1 MMQRWIR
8 ILVGAAALMVAALP
22 VLSAQQIDM
31 AQRQQEVRARE
42 TAFARSMA
50 DRDLAAFT
58 SFLSPEAVFVGAGA
72 TTRGP
77 KEIAAAWKRFFDGRD
92 APFSWKPETVEVL
105 ASGTLALS
113 SGPVF
118 DPKGQRIGTYNSTWR
133 RDADGVWRV
142 IFDNGCP

>member
-1 MMQRWIR
+1 MERWMSV
-8 ILVGAAALMVAALP
+8 LFGAVAIVIATVP
-22 VLSAQQIDM
+22 ALSAQQIDM

-42 TAFARSMA
+42 TAFAKSMA
-50 DRDLAAFT
+50 DRDLAAFA
-58 SFLSPEAVFVGAGA
+58 SFISPEAVFVGAGG

-77 KEIAAAWKRFFDGRD
+77 KDIAAAWKRFFDGPD
-92 APFSWKPETVEVL
+92 APFSWKPEAVEVL
-105 ASGTLALS
+105 ASGNLALS

-133 RDADGVWRV
+133 RDADNVWRI

>member
-1 MMQRWIR
+1 MERSTSV
-8 ILVGAAALMVAALP
+8 LFGAVAIVIATVP
-22 VLSAQQIDM
+22 ALSAQQIDM

-42 TAFARSMA
+42 TAFAKSMA
-50 DRDLAAFT
+50 DRDLAAFA
-58 SFLSPEAVFVGAGA
+58 SFISPEAIFVGAGG

-77 KEIAAAWKRFFDGRD
+77 KDIAAAWKRFFDGPD
-92 APFSWKPETVEVL
+92 APFSWKPEAVEVL
-105 ASGTLALS
+105 ASGNLALS

-133 RDADGVWRV
+133 RDTDNVWRI